1 MLRLVCTDCAAVINQ
16 MATRESRNILY
27 VARRCVAKLKAT
39 LCRLPAIDSSRIL
52 WADPL
57 REYEK
62 DGAWHWLPISWE
74 CSTYPSSPLSSDR
87 LRRLRLRIEEE
98 RVASWGTHVSSI
110 EVDGRY
116 TVVQSTHY
124 YCG

>member
-1 MLRLVCTDCAAVINQ
+1 MVLQLVCTDWAATINQ
-16 MATRESRNILY
+16 LTTRESRSTLY
-27 VARRCVAKLKAT
+27 AARRCVAKLGAT
-39 LCRLPAIDSSRIL
+39 LCRLPAIDFSRIL

-74 CSTYPSSPLSSDR
+74 GSTYPPSPLSSDR
-87 LRRLRLRIEEE
+87 LRCLRLRIEEE
-98 RVASWGTHVSSI
+98 RGASGGTDVSSI

-116 TVVQSTHY
+116 TMVQSTR
-124 YCG
+124 